1 MDHLNMNVTDKS
13 NPFGYPWITYV
24 WVVGLACAGGA
35 VKYLNKSPAAFSLV
49 ILIRDVVTAGFM
61 GLITFWLCQWTN
73 ISGPLSAV
81 LIATS
86 GLMGNHMTRELEILW
101 KLKFGVQYEPTVG
114 GIKVGEPEEHS

>member
-1 MDHLNMNVTDKS
+1 MDVNDLAAKT
-13 NPFGYPWITYV
+13 NPFGGYSWVTYV
-24 WVVGLACAGGA
+24 WVIGLSCAGGC
-35 VKYLNKSPAAFSLV
+35 VRYLNKSPTAFSIF

-86 GLMGNHMTRELEILW
+86 GLMGNHATRELEALW
-101 KLKFGVQYEPTVG
+101 RIKFGIQYEPTINGKSVDP
-114 GIKVGEPEEHS
+114 KNEE

>member
-1 MDHLNMNVTDKS
+1 MDLNQINDKS

-24 WVVGLACAGGA
+24 WVIGLACAGGA
-35 VKYLNKSPAAFSLV
+35 VKYLNKSSRAFSILV
-49 ILIRDVVTAGFM
+49 LIRDVVTAGFM

-73 ISGPLSAV
+73 VTGPLSAV

-101 KLKFGVQYEPTVG
+101 KIKFGVRYDPQINGVKLED
-114 GIKVGEPEEHS
+114 EE